1 MVTIVFNL
9 TQTAG
14 ARLRK
19 LAGRLR
25 SDERGFASAL
35 SLIFVTTIVC
45 LGALVGVSVVRN
57 QIVQELGD
65 VAVALD
71 NIDQSFSYE
80 IIVDGEVCWS
90 AEYIDDPATL
100 MDDAGDS
107 PAGLSLSAPPAG
119 EDGVLP
125 RPPGIFP

>member
-1 MVTIVFNL
+1 MATIVSNL
-9 TQTAG
+9 TQTVWT
-14 ARLRK
+14 RLRI

-35 SLIFVTTIVC
+35 SLIFVTAIVC
-45 LGALVGVSVVRN
+45 LGALVGVSIIRN
-57 QIVQELGD
+57 HIVQELGD

-80 IIVDGEVCWS
+80 IIVEGTVCWS

-100 MDDAGDS
+100 MDNAGDS
-107 PAGLSLSAPPAG
+107 PAGLSLTAPPQG
-119 EDGVLP
+119 ENGVSP
-125 RPPGIFP
+125 SPSGDFP